1 MSRSHNP
8 STGHSDSAW
17 RRAWPVLKKL
27 LTAAFFIL
35 VAVLLFMLAKR
46 LDWQEVASAM
56 RSYSASTLLLAGV
69 ATVASY
75 AVYSVFDLLGKRYT
89 EHNLP
94 IRQILPVTFVCYAFN
109 LNLGSWIGGVA
120 LRYRLYTRLGLNKA
134 TITRVLSLSLLTN
147 WMGYMCLAGGIFAS
161 GLLKLPPGWKI
172 GSGSL
177 QLIGVALLL
186 VVAAYFL
193 LCAFSKRRS
202 WTLRG
207 HELSLPSLRMALT
220 QVLLGAA
227 NWSLM
232 AVVVF
237 VLLPENISYPA
248 VLGVLLISS
257 IAGAVTHIPAGLG
270 VLEAIFIAL
279 LAHETSKANLLAG
292 LIGYRAIYFLV
303 PLMVAALV
311 YLVLE
316 SQAKKLRGK
325 NAENLEAAES

>member
-35 VAVLLFMLAKR
+35 VAVLLLMLAKR
-46 LDWQEVASAM
+46 LDWQEVANAM

-325 NAENLEAAES
+325 NAENLEAAEG